1 MGLSREMSAWIDEV
15 LDLDPSKGQKGQKEK
30 NIKTIPKTNSLELAK
45 VDTIFKPKLK

>member
-30 NIKTIPKTNSLELAK
+30 EISKQYQKTIPWNW
-45 VDTIFKPKLK
+45 LK